1 MSTGEMI
8 QVWSRI
14 ITVTS
19 QKGGVGKTTT
29 ATTIAHGLARR
40 DANVLLID
48 FDPQGHS
55 AIALGL
61 DPEPGVFDWLVGQ
74 RNPLQCVWDTG
85 RHGLKLL
92 PSNSR
97 TRTVQTVL
105 HAEMRGLSEVT
116 GAIKTLAQRY
126 DFVVIDTPPSG
137 ILQEAAIACADAVLI
152 PVHCEALALDGVA
165 ATMNVIKQIGNPD
178 QIAIIPTSYDT
189 RLNEHGYNLGLL
201 RKTYSGMVVRPVLQ
215 RVAVA
220 QCHAEGKTVYECDS
234 VGARDVAMA
243 YDEVIG
249 WLVATDEEILFGDQS
264 L

>member
-1 MSTGEMI
+1 MAA
-8 QVWSRI
+8 I

-29 ATTIAHGLARR
+29 ATTVAHGLARR
-40 DANVLLID
+40 DADVLLID

-61 DPEPGVFDWLVGQ
+61 DPEAGIFDWLVGQ
-74 RNPLQCVWDTG
+74 RDPAVLVRATG
-85 RHGLKLL
+85 RPGFGLL

-97 TRTVQTVL
+97 TRTVQTVI
-105 HAEMRGLSEVT
+105 HAEMRGLAEVT
-116 GAIKTLAQRY
+116 AAIKAVAERY

-152 PVHCEALALDGVA
+152 PVHCEALAMDGVA
-165 ATMNVIKQIGNPD
+165 ATMNVIEQIGHPG
-178 QIAIIPTSYDT
+178 QIIVIPTGYDT
-189 RLNEHGYNLGLL
+189 RLNEHDHNRRVLNEAYP
-201 RKTYSGMVVRPVLQ
+201 GMVARPVLQ

-249 WLVATDEEILFGDQS
+249 WLVASDDEILFGEQS
-264 L
+264 R